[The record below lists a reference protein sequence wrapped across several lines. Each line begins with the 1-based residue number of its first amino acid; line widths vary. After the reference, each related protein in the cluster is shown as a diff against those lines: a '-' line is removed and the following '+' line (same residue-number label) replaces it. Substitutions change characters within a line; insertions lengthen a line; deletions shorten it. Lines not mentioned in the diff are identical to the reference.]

1 MAEIL
6 IAFRTGLYSRP
17 AITTNHSLCFRK
29 EAPMSRAAK
38 HVALAALALLIALG
52 LTGCARTSEK
62 QVAGDPRTEIRALFD
77 TYVEALDR
85 SDSTGVLAAYAP
97 DSQATLAGRETF
109 FRGWEGIGRSTGIGR
124 LGQGQNAYS
133 IDTLQVVPIEGHH
146 ALALVVYT
154 VEPSDQDIPAFHT
167 TGTYVLEKTAV
178 GWQIVHAHVCPAR
191 EM

>member
-1 MAEIL
+1 MFRTSKSATLAGTGMLTL
-6 IAFRTGLYSRP
+6 IA
-17 AITTNHSLCFRK
+17 
-29 EAPMSRAAK
+29 
-38 HVALAALALLIALG
+38 ALG
-52 LTGCARTSEK
+52 LAGCGRTPEK
-62 QVAGDPRTEIRALFD
+62 QAAGDPRTEIRALFD

-97 DSQATLAGRETF
+97 DSQATLAGRERF
-109 FRGWEGIGRSTGIGR
+109 FRGWEGIGRTTGIGR
-124 LGQGQNAYS
+124 LAQGQNAYS

-167 TGTYVLEKTAV
+167 TGTYVLERTAV

>member
-1 MAEIL
+1 M
-6 IAFRTGLYSRP
+6 TW
-17 AITTNHSLCFRK
+17 
-29 EAPMSRAAK
+29 AAK
-38 HVALAALALLIALG
+38 HVALAALAVLIPLG
-52 LTGCARTSEK
+52 LVGCSPGPEK

-85 SDSTGVLAAYAP
+85 SDSTGVLSAYAP
-97 DSQATLAGRETF
+97 DSQATMAGREQF
-109 FRGWEGIGRSTGIGR
+109 FRGWEGIRRTTGMGPLSR
-124 LGQGQNAYS
+124 GQNSYS
-133 IDTLQVVPIEGHH
+133 IDTLEVVPVEGHH

-167 TGTYVLEKTAV
+167 TGTYVLEKTAI